1 MWKTI
6 TFLTILSSTA
16 VLFTACSHKE
26 PTVEERLKSQYG
38 WKGTLPKPAADAE
51 AGKEAPE
58 QTPAPVIV
66 SQEQKSP
73 APEQKAE
80 PVKQETAKQ
89 EPVKQEPVK
98 QEAAPAKPKEE
109 TPLVVKLTKD
119 DLSGEKREH
128 IIQKGESL
136 WLLALRE
143 YGDGIYWR
151 WIYEENTDVI
161 KGNPSRVIPGMKI
174 KIPLLKKKTPAADK
188 PEDKKETTAK
198 PAEKTPDK
206 APSK

>member
-66 SQEQKSP
+66 SQEQKAP

-80 PVKQETAKQ
+80 PVKQET
-89 EPVKQEPVK
+89 VKQEAAK
-98 QEAAPAKPKEE
+98 QEAAPAEPKEE
-109 TPLVVKLTKD
+109 APLVVKLTKA

-128 IIQKGESL
+128 VIKKGESL

-174 KIPLLKKKTPAADK
+174 KIPLLKKKTSAAEKPA
-188 PEDKKETTAK
+188 DKKEVSAAEK
-198 PAEKTPDK
+198 PNPEKTPEK
-206 APSK
+206 APLK